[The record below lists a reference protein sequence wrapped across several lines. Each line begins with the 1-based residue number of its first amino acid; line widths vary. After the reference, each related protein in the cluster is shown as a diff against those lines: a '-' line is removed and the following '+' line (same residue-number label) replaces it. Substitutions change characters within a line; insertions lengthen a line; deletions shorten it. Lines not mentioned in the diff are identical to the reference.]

1 MTEIPTTEPGRRV
14 KLAGAQR
21 DRRRGRVVIRA
32 LGIDG
37 PPPFEQLR
45 ELRAEAPGRVLS
57 AAVSVDARRGEAL
70 DPGWRLR
77 FRNAARQELETI
89 ADRTEALIFARLV
102 RWIEGRLDGL
112 STADLRRALFLV
124 ATERPRHLELYTLPR
139 PVADHFRWSDCASL
153 EPLEALEA
161 TYPPTGI
168 VLLDGR
174 LARFITT
181 YLGDVLDEAVFWFDL
196 DTSGWRRMEG
206 RAPGALT
213 ASGATH
219 TDRFDRRVRAA
230 EAQWV
235 RALGPVLKNTA
246 RHGGWRRAVLV
257 TVPGFEVAEADLT
270 RWAGIPV
277 VRHERRG
284 WSGRPASAIAEAI
297 LDDLASLDEQRPETG
312 A

>member
-1 MTEIPTTEPGRRV
+1 LRR
-14 KLAGAQR
+14 
-21 DRRRGRVVIRA
+21 
-32 LGIDG
+32 
-37 PPPFEQLR
+37 
-45 ELRAEAPGRVLS
+45 LRAEAPSRVLS
-57 AAVSVDARRGEAL
+57 AAVGVDARRGEAL

-77 FRNAARQELETI
+77 FRNAARRQLEAI
-89 ADRTEALIFARLV
+89 ADRTEARTFARLV

-124 ATERPRHLELYTLPR
+124 ATERPRHLELYTLSR
-139 PVADHFRWSDCASL
+139 PVADCTSWSDLPQL
-153 EPLEALEA
+153 EPLEVLEA

-174 LARFITT
+174 LARLITT
-181 YLGDVLDEAVFWFDL
+181 YLGDVVDEAVFWFDL
-196 DTSGWRRMEG
+196 DTSHWRRMEG
-206 RAPGALT
+206 RAPGAIT

-235 RALGPVLKNTA
+235 RALGPLVKSTA
-246 RHGGWRRAVLV
+246 RQGAWRRAVLV
-257 TVPGFEVAEADLT
+257 TVPGFEIEEADLSQ
-270 RWAGIPV
+270 WAGVPD

-284 WSGRPASAIAEAI
+284 WAARSTSAIAEAI
-297 LDDLASLDEQRPETG
+297 LDDLAAPDQDRPDIG